1 MSGSCN
7 HEECVVHQQI
17 FRDEV
22 YNSEQENNDDDNNG
36 GSGDNDDGDYDK
48 LLMNSVFFEMK
59 CTVFRFHAGT
69 GVGFYMS
76 CMNLNLERSF
86 CCSGH
91 HYPRSMFCTMDL

>member
-22 YNSEQENNDDDNNG
+22 YNSEQENDDNNDNNG
-36 GSGDNDDGDYDK
+36 GDDDDDDEDDDDDDDNDK
-48 LLMNSVFFEMK
+48 LLMNSIFFEMK

-69 GVGFYMS
+69 GLGF
-76 CMNLNLERSF
+76 F
-86 CCSGH
+86 I
-91 HYPRSMFCTMDL
+91 